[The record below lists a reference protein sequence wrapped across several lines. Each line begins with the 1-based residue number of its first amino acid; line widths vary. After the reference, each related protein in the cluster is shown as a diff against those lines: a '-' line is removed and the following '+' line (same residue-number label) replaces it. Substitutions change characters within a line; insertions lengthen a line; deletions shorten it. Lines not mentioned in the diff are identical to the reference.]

1 MKMYMAATQG
11 SSPAEQCTMD
21 RTGALKSS
29 GYLERVSLFLEVT
42 DHQVAL
48 TCAILEVAKLLEA
61 IDDSDEVQLQ
71 ALTSL
76 MMSLLLFIKV
86 DYVPVQSSDSQIS

>member
-1 MKMYMAATQG
+1 MYMAATQG
-11 SSPAEQCTMD
+11 SSPAEQCAMD

-29 GYLERVSLFLEVT
+29 GYLERVSLFL
-42 DHQVAL
+42 VAC

-76 MMSLLLFIKV
+76 MMSLLLFIKK
-86 DYVPVQSSDSQIS
+86 DYVPLQLSDSQIS